1 MWSWLR
7 GSEYNY
13 INGLINMDFNLKQIM
28 GFVLLIFMLVT
39 SIALFGGISHEKQ
52 LVTDNILYNIT
63 NTPEISESHV
73 ITFEEHA
80 SIDIGAI
87 SLILLL
93 IGITSVGGIVNGD
106 GKDE

>member
-1 MWSWLR
+1 MWSWQR
-7 GSEYNY
+7 GSKYDY
-13 INGLINMDFNLKQIM
+13 INGLIKMDFNLKQIM

-52 LVTDNILYNIT
+52 PVVANIPLNVT
-63 NTPEISESHV
+63 NTSEIMEYHQA
-73 ITFEEHA
+73 TFEEHA
-80 SIDIGAI
+80 SIDLGAI